1 MFVENFFLALALT
14 TLAGLSTGIG
24 SFIAFFTKHTNKA
37 FLSMAL
43 GFSAGVMIYISFVEL
58 MPESLEILEP
68 IHGRELGAWIM
79 TAGFFGGVFFIALID
94 RMVPEHENPH
104 EARRVEDIHG
114 DPDIDR
120 QKLQRMGILT
130 ALAIAIH
137 NFPEGMAT
145 FFATLADP
153 TLGIAIAIG
162 IALHNI
168 PEGIAVAVPIYYA
181 TRSRAKAFWL
191 SLATGLAEPLGA
203 LIGFMILRPFMSP
216 TVMGLIFAFIAGIMV
231 FISLDEL
238 FPAAKEYDKG
248 HLAIYA
254 LVAGMLI
261 MAITLLLLM

>member
-1 MFVENFFLALALT
+1 MFEENLVLAFTLT
-14 TLAGLSTGIG
+14 LLAGLSTGIG
-24 SFIAFFTKHTNKA
+24 SFIAFFTRHTNKA

-58 MPESLEILEP
+58 MPEALEMLEP
-68 IHGRELGAWIM
+68 EHGHNMAAWIM
-79 TAGFFGGVFFIALID
+79 TAGFFAGVFFIGIID

-104 EARRVEDIHG
+104 EARKVEEVHG
-114 DPDIDR
+114 GVDR
-120 QKLQRMGILT
+120 EKMHRMGIFA

-153 TLGIAIAIG
+153 TLGVAIAIA

-181 TRSRAKAFWL
+181 TKSRAKAFWL
-191 SLATGLAEPLGA
+191 SMSTGLAEPLGA
-203 LIGFMILRPFMSP
+203 LIGFLILRPFMSP
-216 TVMGLIFAFIAGIMV
+216 TIMGFVFAFIAGIMV

-238 FPAAKEYDKG
+238 FPAAKEYGKG

-254 LVAGMLI
+254 LVVGMLV
-261 MAITLLLLM
+261 MALTLLLLM

>member
-1 MFVENFFLALALT
+1 MFEENLLLAFSLT
-14 TLAGLSTGIG
+14 AIAGLSTGIG
-24 SFIAFFTKHTNKA
+24 SFIAFFTRHTNKA

-43 GFSAGVMIYISFVEL
+43 GFSAGVMIYVSFVEIL
-58 MPESLEILEP
+58 PKGLEMLEP
-68 IHGRELGAWIM
+68 VHGQDIAAWIM
-79 TAGFFGGVFFIALID
+79 AGGFFAGVFFIGIID
-94 RMVPEHENPH
+94 RAVPEHENPH
-104 EARRVEDIHG
+104 EARKVEQVHERV
-114 DPDIDR
+114 DR
-120 QKLQRMGILT
+120 GKMRRMGIFA

-153 TLGIAIAIG
+153 ALGLAITIA

-181 TRSRAKAFWL
+181 TKSRAKAFWL
-191 SLATGLAEPLGA
+191 SMSTGLAEPLGA
-203 LIGFMILRPFMSP
+203 LIGYLILRPFISP
-216 TVMGLIFAFIAGIMV
+216 TSMGFIFAFIAGIMV

-238 FPAAKEYDKG
+238 FPAAREYGKG

-254 LVAGMLI
+254 LVVGMLI

>member
-1 MFVENFFLALALT
+1 MFEENLVLAFSLT
-14 TLAGLSTGIG
+14 ALAGLSTGIG
-24 SFIAFFTKHTNKA
+24 SFIAFFTRHTNKA

-43 GFSAGVMIYISFVEL
+43 GFSAGVMIYISFAEL
-58 MPESLEILEP
+58 MPEALEMLEP
-68 IHGRELGAWIM
+68 VHGPNMAAWIM
-79 TAGFFGGVFFIALID
+79 TAGFFAGIFFIGIID
-94 RMVPEHENPH
+94 RLVPEHENPH
-104 EARRVEDIHG
+104 EARKVEEMHQG
-114 DPDIDR
+114 IDR
-120 QKLQRMGILT
+120 GKMRRMGVFA

-153 TLGIAIAIG
+153 ALGMAIAVA

-181 TRSRAKAFWL
+181 TKSRAKAFWL

-203 LIGFMILRPFMSP
+203 LIGFLILRPFMTP
-216 TVMGLIFAFIAGIMV
+216 TTMGFVFAFIAGIMV

-238 FPAAKEYDKG
+238 FPAAKEYGTG

-254 LVAGMLI
+254 VVAGMLV
-261 MAITLLLLM
+261 MAVTLLMLM

>member
-1 MFVENFFLALALT
+1 MFEDNLILAFTLT

-24 SFIAFFTKHTNKA
+24 SFIAFFTRHTNKA

-58 MPESLEILEP
+58 MPEALEMLEP
-68 IHGRELGAWIM
+68 VHGYNMGAWIM
-79 TAGFFGGVFFIALID
+79 SAGFFSGVFIIGIID
-94 RMVPEHENPH
+94 RLVPEHENPH
-104 EARRVEDIHG
+104 EARKVEEVHG
-114 DPDIDR
+114 EIDR
-120 QKLQRMGILT
+120 AKMHRMGIFA

-153 TLGIAIAIG
+153 TLGVAIAIA

-181 TRSRAKAFWL
+181 TKSRAKAFWL
-191 SLATGLAEPLGA
+191 SMATGLAEPLGA
-203 LIGFMILRPFMSP
+203 LIGFMILRPFISP
-216 TVMGLIFAFIAGIMV
+216 TVMGFVFAFIAGIMV

-238 FPAAKEYDKG
+238 FPAAKEYGKG

-254 LVAGMLI
+254 LVAGMMVMSL
-261 MAITLLLLM
+261 TLLLLM

>member
-1 MFVENFFLALALT
+1 MLEENLILAFTLT
-14 TLAGLSTGIG
+14 TFAGLSTGIG
-24 SFIAFFTKHTNKA
+24 SFIAFFTKHTNKS

-43 GFSAGVMIYISFVEL
+43 GFSAGVMIYISFIEII
-58 MPESLEILEP
+58 PKSLEMLEP
-68 IHGRELGAWIM
+68 VHGHEMAAWFM
-79 TAGFFGGVFFIALID
+79 TMAFFVGVFFIGIID
-94 RMVPEHENPH
+94 RLVPEHENPH
-104 EARRVEDIHG
+104 EARKVEEVHDRV
-114 DPDIDR
+114 DR
-120 QKLQRMGILT
+120 KKMHRMGIFA

-153 TLGIAIAIG
+153 TLGIAIAIA

-181 TRSRAKAFWL
+181 TKSRAKAFWL
-191 SLATGLAEPLGA
+191 SMATGLAEPLGA
-203 LIGFMILRPFMSP
+203 LIGFLILRPFISP

-238 FPAAKEYDKG
+238 FPAAKEYGKG

-254 LVAGMLI
+254 LIVGMLI
-261 MAITLLLLM
+261 MALTLLMLM

>member
-1 MFVENFFLALALT
+1 MLEENLLLAFTLT

-24 SFIAFFTKHTNKA
+24 SFIAFFTKHTNKS

-58 MPESLEILEP
+58 IPESLEMLEP
-68 IHGRELGAWIM
+68 IHGHEMAAWIM
-79 TAGFFGGVFFIALID
+79 TLAFFAGVFFIGIID

-104 EARRVEDIHG
+104 EARKVEEIQDG
-114 DPDIDR
+114 IDR
-120 QKLQRMGILT
+120 KKMHRMGIFA

-153 TLGIAIAIG
+153 TLGIAIAIA

-181 TRSRAKAFWL
+181 TKSRAKAFWL
-191 SLATGLAEPLGA
+191 SMATGLAEPLGA
-203 LIGFMILRPFMSP
+203 LIGFLILRPFISP
-216 TVMGLIFAFIAGIMV
+216 TLMGLIFAFIAGIMV

-254 LVAGMLI
+254 LIAGMMV
-261 MAITLLLLM
+261 MALTLLMLM

>member
-1 MFVENFFLALALT
+1 MLEENLILAFTLT
-14 TLAGLSTGIG
+14 TFAGLSTGIG
-24 SFIAFFTKHTNKA
+24 SFIAFFTKHTNKS

-43 GFSAGVMIYISFVEL
+43 GFSAGVMIYISFIEII
-58 MPESLEILEP
+58 PKSLEMLNP
-68 IHGRELGAWIM
+68 IHGHETAAWFM
-79 TAGFFGGVFFIALID
+79 TLAFFAGVLFIGIID
-94 RMVPEHENPH
+94 RLVPEHENPH
-104 EARRVEDIHG
+104 EARKVEEVHDRV
-114 DPDIDR
+114 DR
-120 QKLQRMGILT
+120 KKMHRMGIFA

-153 TLGIAIAIG
+153 TLGLAIAIA

-181 TRSRAKAFWL
+181 TKSRSKAFWL
-191 SLATGLAEPLGA
+191 SMATGLAEPLGA
-203 LIGFMILRPFMSP
+203 LIGFLILRPFMSP

-238 FPAAKEYDKG
+238 FPAAKEYGKG

-254 LVAGMLI
+254 LIVGMLI
-261 MAITLLLLM
+261 MALTLLMLM